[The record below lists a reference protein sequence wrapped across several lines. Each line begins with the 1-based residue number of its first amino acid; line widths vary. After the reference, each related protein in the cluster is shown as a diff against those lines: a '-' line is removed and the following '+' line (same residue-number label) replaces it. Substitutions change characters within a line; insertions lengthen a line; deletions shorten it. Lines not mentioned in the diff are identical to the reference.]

1 MNRRW
6 YDEHEETPKTLELLQ
21 KLDQRTINSLSKDLS
36 TIVKQIKELRM
47 EAKKNV
53 EEDEDEEISLGLQRV
68 LGLYQSENG
77 RRWYDKKPAVN
88 FAMRSTCCLGMLL
101 VKAIGYSFLNKRKMA
116 FAIIFFA
123 VGSPSYDNF

>member
-88 FAMRSTCCLGMLL
+88 FAMRSMSTLPKEDFYNIMEGLHVTL
-101 VKAIGYSFLNKRKMA
+101 SSK
-116 FAIIFFA
+116 
-123 VGSPSYDNF
+123 